1 MSTLSSKR
9 VLAQMF
15 GEAAGYVRSHSE
27 MLSKLDTVGG
37 DGDHGAT
44 MNRVMEAVEQV
55 IKLENSND
63 AREMLR
69 QAGAAVM
76 NVDGGASSAIL
87 GSFISGMS
95 SVDIESELNTQTLAR
110 IFTAGLHEVMR
121 QTRAQVGDKTMMDA
135 LIPAVRA
142 IEAAASAGMPVMRAM
157 EMASDAAQNGADSTE
172 DMIAKYGRAKSMG
185 ERTRGSPD
193 PGATSI
199 ALLFRGF
206 SATNMRA

>member
-1 MSTLSSKR
+1 MNTLSSKR

-15 GEAAGYVRSHSE
+15 GEAAGYIRIHSE

-44 MNRVMEAVEQV
+44 MTRVMEVVEQV

-69 QAGAAVM
+69 HAGAAVL

-95 SVDIESELNTQTLAR
+95 SVEIESELNTETLAR
-110 IFTAGLHEVMR
+110 VFSAGLHAVMR

-135 LIPAVRA
+135 LVPAVRA
-142 IEAAASAGMPVMRAM
+142 IEAAANSGMPVVRAM
-157 EMASDAAQNGADSTE
+157 EMASDAARNGADSTE
-172 DMIAKYGRAKSMG
+172 GMIAKYGRAKSLG
-185 ERTRGSPD
+185 ERTRGSAD

-206 SATNMRA
+206 SAANVRA

>member
-1 MSTLSSKR
+1 MNTLSSKR

-15 GEAAGYVRSHSE
+15 GEAAGYIRIHSE

-44 MNRVMEAVEQV
+44 MTRVMEVVEQV

-69 QAGAAVM
+69 HAGAAVL

-95 SVDIESELNTQTLAR
+95 SVEIESELNTETLAR
-110 IFTAGLHEVMR
+110 VFSAGLHAVMR

-135 LIPAVRA
+135 LVPAVRA
-142 IEAAASAGMPVMRAM
+142 IEAAAKSGMPVVRAM
-157 EMASDAAQNGADSTE
+157 EMASDAARNGADSTE
-172 DMIAKYGRAKSMG
+172 GMIAKYGRAKSLG
-185 ERTRGSPD
+185 ERTRGSAD

-206 SATNMRA
+206 SAANVRA